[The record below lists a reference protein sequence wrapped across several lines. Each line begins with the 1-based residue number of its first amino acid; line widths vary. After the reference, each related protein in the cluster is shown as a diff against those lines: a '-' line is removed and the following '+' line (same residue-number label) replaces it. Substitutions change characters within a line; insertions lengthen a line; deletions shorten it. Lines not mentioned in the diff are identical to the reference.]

1 MRKLG
6 IFCIMIVV
14 LLSGCKRSTKKEQEM
29 LNNYKSFM
37 EAIIDNKGAEST
49 NIPFEHRLEVTKSKD
64 GMYEYSVTIHNPKVA
79 MYDIEMMVLNKNI
92 DASKE
97 WMPNL
102 GLTDDVNEKYTMIP
116 FQSKKED
123 GYYSGVQLGG
133 QSSSPKFTLNVMVT
147 WKDYAKLKT
156 TKVFFN
162 YTYEYQDEQKEVGS
176 QASSNDTTE
185 QTASE

>member
-6 IFCIMIVV
+6 IFCIIIVV
-14 LLSGCKRSTKKEQEM
+14 LLCGCKRTTKKEQEM

-37 EAIIDNKGAEST
+37 EAIIDNKGAESA
-49 NIPFEHRLEVTKSKD
+49 NIPFEHRLEVKKNKD
-64 GMYEYSVTIHNPKVA
+64 GLYEYTVTIHNPKVA

-92 DASKE
+92 DADKE

-102 GLTDDVNEKYTMIP
+102 GLTDDANEKYTMIP

-123 GYYSGVQLGG
+123 GYYSGIQLSG

-147 WKDYAKLKT
+147 WKDYAKLNT
-156 TKVFFN
+156 TRAFFN
-162 YTYEYQDEQKEVGS
+162 YTYEDQGEQKVGTQDS
-176 QASSNDTTE
+176 SSNQVE
-185 QTASE
+185 QPTS

>member
-6 IFCIMIVV
+6 IFCIIIVV
-14 LLSGCKRSTKKEQEM
+14 LLSGCKRSTKKEQEK

-49 NIPFEHRLEVTKSKD
+49 NIPFDHQLDVTKSKD
-64 GMYEYSVTIHNPKVA
+64 GLYEYTVTIHNPKVA
-79 MYDIEMMVLNKNI
+79 MYDIEMMVLNKNV
-92 DASKE
+92 DANKE

-147 WKDYAKLKT
+147 WKDYEKLKT
-156 TKVFFN
+156 TKAFFN
-162 YTYEYQDEQKEVGS
+162 YTYEYQGEQEVGP

-185 QTASE
+185 QPIAE